1 MQAESDRVWCFWLGN
16 HARVPGMRVTMRL
29 DRELGDFLDCQV
41 TEGHYASRSAA
52 VTAALAM
59 WRGTRL
65 QPSYTQAF
73 ASIDPLWDLVAGDGI
88 DDEQWL

>member
-1 MQAESDRVWCFWLGN
+1 MLYFWGPARVSSMQITVRLDSELGN
-16 HARVPGMRVTMRL
+16 FL
-29 DRELGDFLDCQV
+29 DREV
-41 TEGHYASRSAA
+41 TEGHYGSRSEA
-52 VTAALAM
+52 VIAALAM